1 MLNWIQRHG
10 QSRRGRE
17 LTGGE
22 KEDFFTLPDFLFM
35 RMGKMKLDFRG
46 KFPVVAWGKPE
57 MTRDTLMK

>member
-1 MLNWIQRHG
+1 MLNWIQWHG

-46 KFPVVAWGKPE
+46 KFPVVA
-57 MTRDTLMK
+57 